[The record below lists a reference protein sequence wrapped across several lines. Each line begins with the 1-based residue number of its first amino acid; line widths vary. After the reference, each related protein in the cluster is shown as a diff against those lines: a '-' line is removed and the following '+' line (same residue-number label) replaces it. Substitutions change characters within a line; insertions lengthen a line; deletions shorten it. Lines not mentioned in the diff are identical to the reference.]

1 MLKKTDFSKKIIKM
15 LAGKSAVSV
24 EEIKDL
30 IHLSSVLPLQM
41 GGGTQSKYAI
51 NRSIKGL
58 EDAGFVEMVPGGQGF
73 FARLTKEGK
82 KKAHS
87 QKLDGDGALVDTS
100 WDGYWRMVILDIP
113 EDRKSEREALR
124 YLLKKA
130 GFTCV
135 KNSVWI
141 SMLPFENLF
150 TNIKKDL
157 SLTTEMM
164 VIVTDRID
172 EDTEKEFLKLI

>member
-1 MLKKTDFSKKIIKM
+1 MLKKADFSKKIIKM
-15 LAGKSAVSV
+15 LSQKQAIPLD
-24 EEIKDL
+24 EITSPRQGL
-30 IHLSSVLPLQM
+30 
-41 GGGTQSKYAI
+41 GENKYAVT
-51 NRSIKGL
+51 RSLKGL
-58 EDAGFVEMVPGGQGF
+58 KDAGFVEMVSGGQGF

-130 GFTCV
+130 GFVCV

-157 SLTTEMM
+157 NLTTEMM

>member
-1 MLKKTDFSKKIIKM
+1 MLKKADFSKKIIKM
-15 LAGKSAVSV
+15 LSQKQAVPV
-24 EEIKDL
+24 EDITSLKQGLGEN
-30 IHLSSVLPLQM
+30 
-41 GGGTQSKYAI
+41 KYAVT
-51 NRSIKGL
+51 RSLKGL
-58 EDAGFVEMVPGGQGF
+58 KDAGFVEMVPGGQGF

-82 KKAHS
+82 KRAHS

-113 EDRKSEREALR
+113 EERKSEREALR

-130 GFTCV
+130 GFICV

-157 SLTTEMM
+157 NLTTEMM

>member
-1 MLKKTDFSKKIIKM
+1 MKKQDFSKKIIKM
-15 LAGKSAVSV
+15 LSQKQAIPIEDITSPRQGFG
-24 EEIKDL
+24 EN
-30 IHLSSVLPLQM
+30 
-41 GGGTQSKYAI
+41 KYAVT
-51 NRSIKGL
+51 RSLKGL
-58 EDAGFVEMVPGGQGF
+58 KDAGFVEMVPGGQGF

-87 QKLDGDGALVDTS
+87 QKLDGDGAIIDTS

-130 GFTCV
+130 GFICV